1 MYYYICSLFKKIM
14 FRIKEIIKE
23 KNLKVSDIADNMG
36 IAQPSLSNL
45 INGKTK
51 PSLDMLER
59 IAEALQVSVKD
70 LFANDGITGFIKV
83 KEDIREIN
91 SISDIEKL
99 LTDIKGK

>member
-1 MYYYICSLFKKIM
+1 M

-23 KNLKVSDIADNMG
+23 KNLKVSDIAESMG

-59 IAEALQVSVKD
+59 IAEALNISIKE
-70 LFANDGITGFIKV
+70 LFANDGVTGFIKV

-91 SISDIEKL
+91 SITDIEKL
-99 LTDIKGK
+99 LEELKKKE

>member
-1 MYYYICSLFKKIM
+1 M

-23 KNLKVSDIADNMG
+23 KNLKVSDIADTMG

-59 IAEALQVSVKD
+59 IAEALNVSVKE
-70 LFANDGITGFIKV
+70 LFANDGVTGFIKV
-83 KEDIREIN
+83 KEDVREIN
-91 SISDIEKL
+91 SIDDIKKLLSDIENVKE
-99 LTDIKGK
+99 